1 MKTKRRTTYR
11 NKRGGEDNRNEELA
25 EELQLER
32 VLERIGFERNTPRFD
47 ALVELFKYNFRNR
60 EGRQIPLSEI
70 IYQLETFQ
78 RSEKKLFER
87 TMRIRG
93 AYDSDRDDS
102 DQDMDGGVG
111 GFSNGQ
117 QLEIKN
123 QLERIGFEENTPRIN
138 RIIRQLNQEYTIH
151 PNQEDFFTEL
161 IEHMSS
167 YQSSEKD
174 EVESWAGIEQ
184 PQEGGRKCKS
194 RKRKRSKSRKR
205 KRSKKSRKGY

>member
-32 VLERIGFERNTPRFD
+32 ELERIGFEKNTPRFD

-60 EGRQIPLSEI
+60 EGRQISLSQI

-78 RSEKKLFER
+78 PSEKEWFER

-93 AYDSDRDDS
+93 AYDSDRD
-102 DQDMDGGVG
+102 MDGGAG

-138 RIIRQLNQEYTIH
+138 RIIRQLNQEYTID

-167 YQSSEKD
+167 FQSSEKD
-174 EVESWAGIEQ
+174 EVERWAGIEQ
-184 PQEGGRKCKS
+184 QQEGGRKCKS
-194 RKRKRSKSRKR
+194 RKRKRFKSRKR

>member
-11 NKRGGEDNRNEELA
+11 NKRGGEDNMNEELN

-32 VLERIGFERNTPRFD
+32 VLERIGFEKNTPRFD
-47 ALVELFKYNFRNR
+47 ALVEHFKNNFRNS
-60 EGRQIPLSEI
+60 EGRQIPLSQI
-70 IYQLETFQ
+70 IYQLEAFQ
-78 RSEKKLFER
+78 PSQKEWLEQ

-93 AYDSDRDDS
+93 AYD
-102 DQDMDGGVG
+102 MDGGAG

-117 QLEIKN
+117 QLQIKN

-138 RIIRQLNQEYTIH
+138 RIIRQLNQEYTID

-161 IEHMSS
+161 IEHISS
-167 YQSSEKD
+167 FQSSEKD

-184 PQEGGRKCKS
+184 QEHEGGRKS
-194 RKRKRSKSRKR
+194 KRSKSRKR
-205 KRSKKSRKGY
+205 KRSKKSRKRSVK